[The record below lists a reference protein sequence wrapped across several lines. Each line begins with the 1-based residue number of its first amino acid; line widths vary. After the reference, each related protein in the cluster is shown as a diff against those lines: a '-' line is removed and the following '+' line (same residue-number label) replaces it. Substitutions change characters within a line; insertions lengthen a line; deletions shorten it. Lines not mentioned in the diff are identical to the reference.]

1 MLWYITCVM
10 LYNMKYVVLYNICH
24 VYNIKYV
31 MLYNICHIT
40 CLMLRFITYVIY
52 YVI

>member
-24 VYNIKYV
+24 
-31 MLYNICHIT
+31 IT
-40 CLMLRFITYVIY
+40 CVKLRFITYVIC